1 MMKGKRTNKQQ
12 TNNKDKKQTINNK
25 QKTKNKQT
33 TNKNDSTVYKGSC
46 LRKRAEDICL
56 EEEIMNQEFVR
67 LEDVF

>member
-33 TNKNDSTVYKGSC
+33 NKQQTRNDSTVYKGFNPGMKVTCPLDGSFNPG
-46 LRKRAEDICL
+46 
-56 EEEIMNQEFVR
+56 MMMS
-67 LEDVF
+67 